1 MSPNEGSLSR
11 RTLSACV
18 FVPAVLAALWAGGWA
33 LFALVV
39 LIVGRGTWELLY
51 VARQAGHRP
60 ALGVG
65 VGLALAWCLYL
76 QVRGADGG
84 LALVM
89 MAGVVLALAAALR
102 RGVEGFLANALIT
115 LGGLVYV
122 AVLGAAPLLLAPR
135 LGAEAG
141 WMMIALFACIWLTD
155 TAAYFGGTRWG
166 RRRLAPTISPAK
178 TVAGFLCGL
187 AGGLVPLLLWPQLP
201 SWSLP
206 ELGGLF
212 LLVSLGGQIGDVVE
226 SAIKRDLGVKDAP
239 VLIPGHGGMLDRF
252 DSYLFAFPIAYFYT
266 VVFRS

>member
-1 MSPNEGSLSR
+1 MTPDEGSLTR

-18 FVPAVLAALWAGGWA
+18 FVPAVLAALWFGGWA

-39 LIVGRGTWELLY
+39 LVVGRGTWELLHM
-51 VARQAGHRP
+51 ARQAGHRP
-60 ALGVG
+60 AVGVG
-65 VGLALAWCLYL
+65 VALALAWCLYL
-76 QVRGADGG
+76 QLRGADEGLPLVVMGG
-84 LALVM
+84 A
-89 MAGVVLALAAALR
+89 ALALAASLR
-102 RGVEGFLANALIT
+102 RGVEGYLANAMVT

-122 AVLGAAPLLLAPR
+122 AVLGATPLLLAPL

-166 RRRLAPTISPAK
+166 RRRLAPTISPGK

-187 AGGLVPLLLWPQLP
+187 AGGLVPLALWPQLP
-201 SWSLP
+201 SWSPL

-212 LLVSLGGQIGDVVE
+212 LAVSAAGQVGDMVE
-226 SAIKRDLGVKDAP
+226 SAVKRDLGVKDAP

-252 DSYLFAFPIAYFYT
+252 DSYLFAFPLAYAYT